1 MKEKK
6 PRKSQ
11 TNMNIIGGLV
21 LIIVPF
27 LLTYL
32 LNLIAYFA
40 AFAIVFVLN
49 TYMGASIEFDE
60 KSFAGGSMP
69 VNTVVMLFLY
79 ALLCLIIFG
88 WWYLVIKNN
97 SSNNNESKNIT
108 SKKGSLLKN
117 AGLIIVFGY
126 SFQLFI
132 DSILNLVKKV
142 APKLIQEYDEN
153 IGSLLNNKTSVI
165 LMLTVIIITPI
176 AEELIFR
183 GVITTYSNKLFPPK
197 TVIIISSVLFAIYH
211 GNIVQGVYA
220 FIAGIILGII
230 VAKTGKILP
239 AIMLHVVINLS
250 AYLVPDILFKNIIT
264 LLFTLVGSASLMFLV
279 IYIIK
284 YGTIWS
290 KQTDATA
297 DGSDSKNGNKKT
309 DAADDS
315 SDSKNGSKKSDAS
328 SDSSDAKNGSKKSDA
343 AADSNDSKNGN
354 KKTDASSDYNDS
366 KNGSKKTDAA
376 DNKTNKNNV
385 SKKNNNINNRNKRKN
400 VNK

>member
-290 KQTDATA
+290 KQTDITT
-297 DGSDSKNGNKKT
+297 DISDSKNGNKKT

-315 SDSKNGSKKSDAS
+315 SDSKNGSKKSDAA
-328 SDSSDAKNGSKKSDA
+328 SDSSDSK
-343 AADSNDSKNGN
+343 DSN
-354 KKTDASSDYNDS
+354 KKTDATADYNDS

>member
-309 DAADDS
+309 DAASDS
-315 SDSKNGSKKSDAS
+315 SDSK
-328 SDSSDAKNGSKKSDA
+328 DS
-343 AADSNDSKNGN
+343 N
-354 KKTDASSDYNDS
+354 KKTDATADYNDS

>member
-117 AGLIIVFGY
+117 R
-126 SFQLFI
+126 
-132 DSILNLVKKV
+132 
-142 APKLIQEYDEN
+142 
-153 IGSLLNNKTSVI
+153 
-165 LMLTVIIITPI
+165 
-176 AEELIFR
+176 FR
-183 GVITTYSNKLFPPK
+183 L
-197 TVIIISSVLFAIYH
+197 
-211 GNIVQGVYA
+211 Q
-220 FIAGIILGII
+220 
-230 VAKTGKILP
+230 LP
-239 AIMLHVVINLS
+239 AFYRFH
-250 AYLVPDILFKNIIT
+250 FKS
-264 LLFTLVGSASLMFLV
+264 GQESC
-279 IYIIK
+279 
-284 YGTIWS
+284 
-290 KQTDATA
+290 
-297 DGSDSKNGNKKT
+297 
-309 DAADDS
+309 
-315 SDSKNGSKKSDAS
+315 
-328 SDSSDAKNGSKKSDA
+328 AKAHPG
-343 AADSNDSKNGN
+343 
-354 KKTDASSDYNDS
+354 
-366 KNGSKKTDAA
+366 
-376 DNKTNKNNV
+376 
-385 SKKNNNINNRNKRKN
+385 I
-400 VNK
+400 

>member
-297 DGSDSKNGNKKT
+297 D
-309 DAADDS
+309 
-315 SDSKNGSKKSDAS
+315 
-328 SDSSDAKNGSKKSDA
+328 
-343 AADSNDSKNGN
+343 SNDSKNGN
-354 KKTDASSDYNDS
+354 KKTDASSDSSDS